1 MRLFTKN
8 YLLIQGTTTMQKKDI
23 LTIKEVAEHLQV
35 SERTVSDWA
44 QKGEIPCGKLGN
56 SWRFKRIEVERWL
69 DKKLVGNK
77 RESETPAVAIE
88 EVLTKERV
96 FFLDASV
103 KREVMNALI
112 DSLAQTPEIVDRDE
126 LAFEIFQ
133 REELMSTGIGLGVA
147 IPHVRLPSLN
157 KMIMSAALLRSGL
170 EDYDSLDGQPV
181 QLVFMIAAG
190 HHQHAEYL
198 KLLSSLANLV
208 KKEAIRQQLIDS
220 ISPEDFFRTLGQQH

>member
-1 MRLFTKN
+1 
-8 YLLIQGTTTMQKKDI
+8 MQKKDI

-77 RESETPAVAIE
+77 RESETPAIAIE
-88 EVLTKERV
+88 DVLTKERV
-96 FFLDASV
+96 LFLDASV
-103 KREVMNALI
+103 KREVLNVLI
-112 DSLAQTPEIVDRDE
+112 DGLAQTPEIVDRDE
-126 LAFEIFQ
+126 LASEIFH

-170 EDYDSLDGQPV
+170 DDYDSLDGQPV

-190 HHQHAEYL
+190 NHQHAEYL
-198 KLLSSLANLV
+198 RLLSSLANLV
-208 KKEAIRQQLIDS
+208 KKEAVRQQLIDS

>member
-1 MRLFTKN
+1 
-8 YLLIQGTTTMQKKDI
+8 MQEKDI
-23 LTIKEVAEHLQV
+23 LTIKDVAEHLQV

-77 RESETPAVAIE
+77 RESEKLAIAIAD
-88 EVLTKERV
+88 VLTKERV
-96 FFLDASV
+96 LFLNVSI
-103 KREVMNALI
+103 KREVLNLLI
-112 DSLAQTPEIVDRDE
+112 DCLAQAPEVVDRE
-126 LAFEIFQ
+126 ALAYEIFQ

-157 KMIMSAALLRSGL
+157 KMIMAAALIQNGMD
-170 EDYDSLDGQPV
+170 DYNALDGQPV

-208 KKEAIRQQLIDS
+208 KEESVRQQLIHS
-220 ISPEDFFRTLGQQH
+220 ISPEDFFKTLIHQN

>member
-1 MRLFTKN
+1 V
-8 YLLIQGTTTMQKKDI
+8 QEKDI
-23 LTIKEVAEHLQV
+23 LTIKDIAERLQV

-77 RESETPAVAIE
+77 RESEKLAISVA

-96 FFLDASV
+96 LFLDVSI
-103 KREVMNALI
+103 KREVLNLLI
-112 DSLAQTPEIVDRDE
+112 DCLAQVPEIVDREE
-126 LAFEIFQ
+126 LAYEIFQ

-157 KMIMSAALLRSGL
+157 KMIMSAALIQTGMD
-170 EDYDSLDGQPV
+170 DYNALDGQPV

-208 KKEAIRQQLIDS
+208 KEENVRQQLINS
-220 ISPEDFFRTLGQQH
+220 ISPENFFKTLIHQH

>member
-1 MRLFTKN
+1 
-8 YLLIQGTTTMQKKDI
+8 MQKKDI
-23 LTIKEVAEHLQV
+23 LTIKEVAEHIQV

-77 RESETPAVAIE
+77 RESETPAIAIE
-88 EVLTKERV
+88 DVLTKERV
-96 FFLDASV
+96 LFLDTSV
-103 KREVMNALI
+103 KREVLNALI
-112 DSLAQTPEIVDRDE
+112 DGLAQTPEIVDRDE
-126 LAFEIFQ
+126 LASEIFQ

-157 KMIMSAALLRSGL
+157 KMIMSAALLRRGL
-170 EDYDSLDGQPV
+170 DDYDSLDGQSV

-190 HHQHAEYL
+190 HHQHPEYL
-198 KLLSSLANLV
+198 RLLSSLANLV
-208 KKEAIRQQLIDS
+208 KKEAVRQQLIDS
-220 ISPEDFFRTLGQQH
+220 ISPEEFFRTLA

>member
-1 MRLFTKN
+1 
-8 YLLIQGTTTMQKKDI
+8 MQKKDI

-77 RESETPAVAIE
+77 RESETPAIAIE
-88 EVLTKERV
+88 DVLTKERV
-96 FFLDASV
+96 LFLDTSV
-103 KREVMNALI
+103 KREVLNALI
-112 DSLAQTPEIVDRDE
+112 DGLAQTPEIVDRDE
-126 LAFEIFQ
+126 LASEIFQ

-147 IPHVRLPSLN
+147 IPHVRLPSIN

-170 EDYDSLDGQPV
+170 DDYDSLDGQPV

-190 HHQHAEYL
+190 HHQHPEYL
-198 KLLSSLANLV
+198 RLLSSLANLV
-208 KKEAIRQQLIDS
+208 KKEAVRQRLIDS
-220 ISPEDFFRTLGQQH
+220 ISPVDFFRTLGQQH